1 MTFGVRYAK
10 TLCVSSVH
18 KQPGRPYYFCAYY
31 SAEGKRLFRST
42 ETKDKRQAEGI
53 CKAWQKAEWLKRT
66 GKLNPERA
74 REVIA
79 EGVAS
84 AFAASG
90 DDLPR
95 DTIRGWAERWLQA
108 KELETQTGTY
118 LRYKGIL
125 TRFVDGLGAKADKD
139 LSTLSAADIQSFRDK
154 QAKMLSH
161 GSANLSLKILRV
173 WLGAAFRKGFITVNA
188 ASQVDRIKHSRE
200 EKRRPFTL
208 AEIKKILGSV
218 KGTEWEGMILFA
230 CYTGQRLGDLAHLTW
245 QSIDLSKKQLAF
257 VSRKTERRMHL
268 PLAKPLLNYL
278 LSLPSTDDP
287 KAFVFPKSAK
297 IAQKRVG
304 TLSNQFYEIL
314 TNVGYATVRSC
325 EPTKKGRGAGGA
337 RREVSEL
344 SFHSLRHS
352 ATTMLKAAGVSDVI
366 AREIIGHESEAVS
379 RNYTHFDAE
388 DLREAIEKLPDVTQ
402 KTTPRK

>member
-1 MTFGVRYAK
+1 MA
-10 TLCVSSVH
+10 SVH
-18 KQPGRPYYFCAYY
+18 KQPGRPNYFAAYY

-53 CKAWQKAEWLKRT
+53 CSAWQKAEWLKRT

-95 DTIRGWAERWLQA
+95 DTIKEWCKRWLQT
-108 KELETQTGTY
+108 KELETETGTY

-125 TRFVDGLGAKADKD
+125 TRFVEGLGTKAAKD
-139 LSTLSAADIQSFRDK
+139 LSLLNAADIQNFRDQ
-154 QAKMLSH
+154 QAKALSH
-161 GSANLSLKILRV
+161 ASANLSLKILRV
-173 WLGAAFRKGFITVNA
+173 WLGAAFKKGFITNNPA
-188 ASQVDRIKHSRE
+188 TQVDRIKDSKE

-208 AEIKKILGSV
+208 AEIKMILNSV
-218 KGTEWEGMILFA
+218 KGKEWEGLILFG
-230 CYTGQRLGDLAHLTW
+230 CYTGQRLGDLARLTW
-245 QSIDLSKKQLAF
+245 QSIDLLKKQISF

-268 PLAKPLLNYL
+268 PIAKPLLNYL
-278 LSLPSTDDP
+278 LSLASTDDP

-297 IAQKRVG
+297 VAQKRVG

-314 TNVGYATVRSC
+314 TNVGYATVRSG
-325 EPTKKGRGAGGA
+325 EATKKGRGAGGA
-337 RREVSEL
+337 KREVSEL

-388 DLREAIEKLPDVTQ
+388 DLREAIEKLPDVTVPG
-402 KTTPRK
+402 K